1 MPYSLG
7 ELGAQAY
14 VPPDK
19 FATTAPLAVPK
30 DAPYSAPVTAGGS
43 VLSAPKTATPVAVAS
58 KPIAPTISYTGTR
71 PVLVALPPAPDSAPS
86 TAITPSQ
93 APSPWAY
100 DTTRYKGAPVVQAF
114 GGATGGGMSVGG
126 GDDPMLAASGDGF
139 PWWLIA
145 VAAGVLILGKKRGR

>member
-43 VLSAPKTATPVAVAS
+43 VLSVPKTSTPVSIAS
-58 KPIAPTISYTGTR
+58 KPVAPTISYTGTR
-71 PVLVALPPAPDSAPS
+71 PVLVALPRSPDSAPV
-86 TAITPSQ
+86 TPISPSAA
-93 APSPWAY
+93 APSPLAY
-100 DTTRYKGAPVVQAF
+100 DTTRYKSAAPVIQTF

-126 GDDPMLAASGDGF
+126 DDSLLASDEGF

-145 VAAGVLILGKKRGR
+145 VAAGVLILGKRKR